1 MNKNKEKNIDMFLDD
16 EFDMKSKET
25 KKEVIQQKDGLIERI
40 DKKYVTE
47 DGKMLL
53 RERYF

>member
-1 MNKNKEKNIDMFLDD
+1 MNTKEKNLDIFLDD
-16 EFDMKSKET
+16 EIQLKSKEN

>member
-1 MNKNKEKNIDMFLDD
+1 MNTEKEKNIDMFLDD
-16 EFDMKSKET
+16 EELKKEAN

>member
-1 MNKNKEKNIDMFLDD
+1 MNTEKEKNINIFLDD
-16 EFDMKSKET
+16 EEHK
-25 KKEVIQQKDGLIERI
+25 KKENEKQIIIQKDGLIERI

>member
-16 EFDMKSKET
+16 EFDSKSKT
-25 KKEVIQQKDGLIERI
+25 AKKEVIQQKDGLIERI

>member
-1 MNKNKEKNIDMFLDD
+1 MNKNKEKNLDMFLDD
-16 EFDMKSKET
+16 EIEVKSQNN

>member
-1 MNKNKEKNIDMFLDD
+1 MNKDKEKNIDMFLDD
-16 EFDMKSKET
+16 EVEVVAKT
-25 KKEVIQQKDGLIERI
+25 KNKEVIQQRDGLIERI

-53 RERYF
+53 REIYF

>member
-1 MNKNKEKNIDMFLDD
+1 MNKNKEKNLDMFLDD
-16 EFDMKSKET
+16 EIEMKSQNN

>member
-1 MNKNKEKNIDMFLDD
+1 MDKNIEKNIDTFLED
-16 EFDMKSKET
+16 EFDIET
-25 KKEVIQQKDGLIERI
+25 KDKKKEVIQQKDGLIERI

-53 RERYF
+53 RERYY

>member
-1 MNKNKEKNIDMFLDD
+1 MNTNKEKNIDEFLDD
-16 EFDMKSKET
+16 EFEKDQEP
-25 KKEVIQQKDGLIERI
+25 KKKVVIQQKDGLIERI

-53 RERYF
+53 RERYY

>member
-1 MNKNKEKNIDMFLDD
+1 MNTKEKNLDIFLDD
-16 EFDMKSKET
+16 EVQKTKDN
-25 KKEVIQQKDGLIERI
+25 KKEVIQHKDGLIERI

>member
-16 EFDMKSKET
+16 ELNVNSKET

>member
-1 MNKNKEKNIDMFLDD
+1 MNKNTEKNIDNFLDD
-16 EFDMKSKET
+16 DYENTSKD
-25 KKEVIQQKDGLIERI
+25 KKKVIIQQKDGLIERI

-53 RERYF
+53 REIYF

>member
-1 MNKNKEKNIDMFLDD
+1 MNKNIEKNIDTFLED
-16 EFDMKSKET
+16 EFDIET
-25 KKEVIQQKDGLIERI
+25 KDKKKEVIQQKDGLIERI

-53 RERYF
+53 RERYY

>member
-1 MNKNKEKNIDMFLDD
+1 MNKNKEKNLDMFLDD
-16 EFDMKSKET
+16 EFEMKSKNN

>member
-1 MNKNKEKNIDMFLDD
+1 MNSQKEKNIDMFLDD
-16 EFDMKSKET
+16 EELKKEIN

>member
-1 MNKNKEKNIDMFLDD
+1 MNKDTEKNIDIFLDD
-16 EFDMKSKET
+16 EIEPKIK
-25 KKEVIQQKDGLIERI
+25 KKEIIQQKDGLIERI

-53 RERYF
+53 RERYY

>member
-1 MNKNKEKNIDMFLDD
+1 MDAKQKKNVDIFLDEIQD
-16 EFDMKSKET
+16 NEKSN
-25 KKEVIQQKDGLIERI
+25 KKEIINQKDGLIERI

>member
-1 MNKNKEKNIDMFLDD
+1 MNNDKINKLDQFLDEEGKEK
-16 EFDMKSKET
+16 KK
-25 KKEVIQQKDGLIERI
+25 KKEIINQRDGLIERI

-53 RERYF
+53 RERYY

>member
-1 MNKNKEKNIDMFLDD
+1 MNKNIEKNIDTFLDD
-16 EFDMKSKET
+16 EFNAEPKDK

>member
-1 MNKNKEKNIDMFLDD
+1 MSTEKEKNLDLFLTDND
-16 EFDMKSKET
+16 QE
-25 KKEVIQQKDGLIERI
+25 KKEGKKEVVIQQKDGLIERI

>member
-1 MNKNKEKNIDMFLDD
+1 MKDTKEKNIDIFLD
-16 EFDMKSKET
+16 EVEENNKSN
-25 KKEVIQQKDGLIERI
+25 KKELIQQKDGLIERI

>member
-1 MNKNKEKNIDMFLDD
+1 MNTEKEKNIDMFLDD
-16 EFDMKSKET
+16 EELNNEPK

>member
-1 MNKNKEKNIDMFLDD
+1 MNTKEKNLDIFLDD
-16 EFDMKSKET
+16 EVQKSKDQN